1 MLSWFATFGIV
12 NWMRITLNIVV
23 SMVVFESIKTATLF
37 STQLCIANLWIDSSS
52 IRDDNTFNIMSSES
66 CTPGRASI
74 ASISAVV
81 LSLLSWCLLN
91 SNKDPNGELNN
102 HEPLPTQETDTE
114 SPKMGLSPIEEESEE
129 KSLSSQNQSSMSS
142 DSTSASKENKKDSWK
157 PSFTSSVS
165 IEEDYGL
172 DPGITATQV
181 EYKGK

>member
-1 MLSWFATFGIV
+1 
-12 NWMRITLNIVV
+12 
-23 SMVVFESIKTATLF
+23 
-37 STQLCIANLWIDSSS
+37 
-52 IRDDNTFNIMSSES
+52 
-66 CTPGRASI
+66 
-74 ASISAVV
+74 
-81 LSLLSWCLLN
+81 
-91 SNKDPNGELNN
+91 
-102 HEPLPTQETDTE
+102 
-114 SPKMGLSPIEEESEE
+114 MGLSPIEEESEE